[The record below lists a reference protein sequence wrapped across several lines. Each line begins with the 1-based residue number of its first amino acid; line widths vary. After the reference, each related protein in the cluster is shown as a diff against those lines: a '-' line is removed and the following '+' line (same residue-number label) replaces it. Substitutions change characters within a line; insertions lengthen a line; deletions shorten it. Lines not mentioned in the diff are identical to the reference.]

1 MAIKKIKRVKPSTR
15 KLVGAVMLT
24 ASFSFFA
31 IPDALAETGGC
42 ASVSGALGGS
52 EFGTSSSGGCAA
64 PGRQET
70 GKSDQPEL
78 LDGY

>member
-1 MAIKKIKRVKPSTR
+1 MAIKKTKGVKPSTR

-31 IPDALAETGGC
+31 IPDALAESGGC
-42 ASVSGALGGS
+42 ASVSGAMGGS
-52 EFGTSSSGGCAA
+52 EFGSSSLGGCVA

-70 GKSDQPEL
+70 GKSDLEL
-78 LDGY
+78 LGGY